1 MKFQYNPEV
10 SLGNIIQVIAILGSV
25 AAAYTALQNADIR
38 HDQEL
43 IAQAAQIKDLKER
56 QENLQRD
63 IKSEIK
69 DMSNGIAVLNDKI
82 TNMLIENARAHKS
95 K

>member
-10 SLGNIIQVIAILGSV
+10 SLGNIIQVVAILGSV

-43 IAQAAQIKDLKER
+43 IFQAAQIKDLKER
-56 QENLQRD
+56 QEGLQRD
-63 IKSEIK
+63 IRAEMKEL
-69 DMSNGIAVLNDKI
+69 NTGIGVLNNKI
-82 TNMLIENARAHKS
+82 TEMLIDNARTNS
-95 K
+95 KR